1 MKDFCVDLKAVT
13 ISDEID
19 LLIQQIDMVF
29 DTNPTEVFG
38 EEFGSEFYNLLWDL
52 KVSNKEVSEYT
63 KSVIYSNVNLIGWD
77 LNVETEFLQGSIND
91 IMLVKIQLSKYD
103 EVFEKIYRIE

>member
-13 ISDEID
+13 ISNEID
-19 LLIQQIDMVF
+19 LLIQQIDMIF

-38 EEFGSEFYNLLWDL
+38 EEFGSEFY
-52 KVSNKEVSEYT
+52 
-63 KSVIYSNVNLIGWD
+63 
-77 LNVETEFLQGSIND
+77 ND